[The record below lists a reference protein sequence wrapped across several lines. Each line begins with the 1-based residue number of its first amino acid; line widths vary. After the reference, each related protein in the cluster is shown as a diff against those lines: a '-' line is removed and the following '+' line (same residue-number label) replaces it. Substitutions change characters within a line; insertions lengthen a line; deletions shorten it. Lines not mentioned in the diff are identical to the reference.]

1 MGQPVTARAG
11 RTRDPAV
18 RSAGLLL
25 LLTAA
30 ATVVMVFARV
40 AADADQPDLLESIRA
55 IAASK
60 AMYSVSG
67 AARLGSGLTLI
78 AGAWFL
84 WRTWIVRERVGT
96 PIAPLLL
103 AVSGVFT
110 AVSGVCALALAAS
123 APAASEAAAL
133 GVVDASTEVIASVR
147 SVTGKLGFAAAG
159 VALLA
164 GGQRE
169 WGGGGGGRGRAAGW
183 VGPAAAQRQWTA
195 GGAIRR
201 IAPGSLA
208 LGMAMQ
214 FIWVDAATI
223 VHRISGIAFVLWLI
237 GIALMLVTG
246 RVERHFA
253 AMQDSSRA
261 GHR

>member
-1 MGQPVTARAG
+1 MTATAG
-11 RTRDPAV
+11 RPRDPAV
-18 RSAGLLL
+18 LRAGLLL

-40 AADADQPDLLESIRA
+40 SADADQPDLLESIRA
-55 IAASK
+55 IAANK

-78 AGAWFL
+78 AAAWFL
-84 WRTWIVRERVGT
+84 WRTWIVRERFGT

-123 APAASEAAAL
+123 APAAPEAAVLSA
-133 GVVDASTEVIASVR
+133 VDASTEAIASVR
-147 SVTGKLGFAAAG
+147 WVAGKLGFAAAG
-159 VALLA
+159 LALL
-164 GGQRE
+164 
-169 WGGGGGGRGRAAGW
+169 
-183 VGPAAAQRQWTA
+183 AAAQRQWTA

-201 IAPGSLA
+201 FAPGSLA
-208 LGMAMQ
+208 LGIGMQ

-223 VHRISGIAFVLWLI
+223 VHRLSGIAFVLWLI
-237 GIALMLVTG
+237 AIALMLLTG
-246 RVERHFA
+246 RVERHFT

>member
-1 MGQPVTARAG
+1 MTATAG
-11 RTRDPAV
+11 RPRDPAV
-18 RSAGLLL
+18 RGAGLLL

-40 AADADQPDLLESIRA
+40 SADADQPDLLESIRA
-55 IAASK
+55 IAANK

-78 AGAWFL
+78 AAAWFL
-84 WRTWIVRERVGT
+84 WRTWIVRERFGT

-133 GVVDASTEVIASVR
+133 SAVDASTEAIASVR
-147 SVTGKLGFAAAG
+147 WVAGKLGFAAAG
-159 VALLA
+159 LALL
-164 GGQRE
+164 
-169 WGGGGGGRGRAAGW
+169 
-183 VGPAAAQRQWTA
+183 AAAQRQWTA
-195 GGAIRR
+195 GGALRR
-201 IAPGSLA
+201 FAPGSLA
-208 LGMAMQ
+208 LGIGMQ

-237 GIALMLVTG
+237 AIALMLLTG
-246 RVERHFA
+246 RVERHFTA
-253 AMQDSSRA
+253 LQDASRA
-261 GHR
+261 GDR

>member
-1 MGQPVTARAG
+1 MGRAGERVTTTAG
-11 RTRDPAV
+11 RTGDPAV
-18 RSAGLLL
+18 RGAGLLL

-40 AADADQPDLLESIRA
+40 SADADHPDLLESIRA

-60 AMYSVSG
+60 AMYSLSG
-67 AARLGSGLTLI
+67 AARLISGLTLI

-84 WRTWIVRERVGT
+84 WRTWVVRERFGT
-96 PIAPLLL
+96 PIVPLLL

-110 AVSGVCALALAAS
+110 AGSGVCALALAAS
-123 APAASEAAAL
+123 APAAPEAAAL
-133 GVVDASTEVIASVR
+133 GAVDASTEAIASVR
-147 SVTGKLGFAAAG
+147 WIAGKIGFAAAG
-159 VALLA
+159 LALLV
-164 GGQRE
+164 
-169 WGGGGGGRGRAAGW
+169 AA
-183 VGPAAAQRQWTA
+183 RQQWKA

-201 IAPGSLA
+201 FAPGSLA
-208 LGMAMQ
+208 LGIGMQ

-223 VHRISGIAFVLWLI
+223 VHRLSGIAFVLWLI
-237 GIALMLVTG
+237 AIALMLLTG

-261 GHR
+261 G

>member
-1 MGQPVTARAG
+1 M
-11 RTRDPAV
+11 
-18 RSAGLLL
+18 

-40 AADADQPDLLESIRA
+40 SADADQPDLLESIRA
-55 IAASK
+55 IAADK

-67 AARLGSGLTLI
+67 AARLVSALALI

-84 WRTWIVRERVGT
+84 WCTWIVRERLGT
-96 PIAPLLL
+96 PLVPLLL
-103 AVSGVFT
+103 AVSGAFT

-133 GVVDASTEVIASVR
+133 SVVEGSTEAIASVR
-147 SVTGKLGFAAAG
+147 WITGAAGFAAAG
-159 VALLA
+159 LALL
-164 GGQRE
+164 
-169 WGGGGGGRGRAAGW
+169 
-183 VGPAAAQRQWTA
+183 AAAQRQWKA
-195 GGAIRR
+195 GGALRR

-208 LGMAMQ
+208 LGIGMQ

-223 VHRISGIAFVLWLI
+223 VHRISGIAFVLWLVV
-237 GIALMLVTG
+237 IAAMLLTG

-253 AMQDSSRA
+253 AMQGSSRGTERTGGTA
-261 GHR
+261 